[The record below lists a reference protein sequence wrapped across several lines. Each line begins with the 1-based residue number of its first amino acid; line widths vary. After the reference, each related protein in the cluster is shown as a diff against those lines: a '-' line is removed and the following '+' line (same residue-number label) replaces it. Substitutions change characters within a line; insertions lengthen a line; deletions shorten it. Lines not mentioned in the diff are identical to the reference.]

1 MRNLIIA
8 FALMFSAITF
18 GQMSFN
24 VNNFDLRTP
33 MNTDANLGW
42 FMTDDIM
49 VSFGMSDWETFNVSA
64 RYYTG
69 FAGNMFIQA
78 KTNAFPMTDD
88 NGDEVLDDDG
98 SRAGSDYRVDAAIGW
113 TKALGIWK
121 LQFEPMIVLE
131 DFQSFTP
138 KLMWGLRFNL

>member
-8 FALMFSAITF
+8 FALMFSAFTF

-24 VNNFDLRTP
+24 ISDLNLNNP
-33 MNTDANLGW
+33 MKSKANLGW

-49 VSFGMSDWETFNVSA
+49 VSFGMDSWETFEVAA

-69 FAGNMFIQA
+69 FAGNMFIEA
-78 KTNAFPMTDD
+78 NTLAVPAVD
-88 NGDEVLDDDG
+88 NPATVEVEDG
-98 SRAGSDYRVDAAIGW
+98 SSYTVGAAMGW

-121 LQFEPMIVLE
+121 LQFEPMLVLE
-131 DFQSFTP
+131 DVNNFTP

>member
-8 FALMFSAITF
+8 CALMFSAFTF

-24 VNNFDLRTP
+24 VSDLDIQNP
-33 MNTDANLGW
+33 MNSDANLGW

-49 VSFGMSDWETFNVSA
+49 ISFGMDDWDNFEVGA

-69 FAGNMFIQA
+69 FCDNMFIEA
-78 KTNAFPMTDD
+78 NTNATE
-88 NGDEVLDDDG
+88 DESNEYTVG
-98 SRAGSDYRVDAAIGW
+98 VAAGW

-121 LQFEPMIVLE
+121 LQFEPMVVVDDIN
-131 DFQSFTP
+131 DFNP
-138 KLMWGLRFNL
+138 RLAWGLRFNL

>member
-8 FALMFSAITF
+8 FALMFSAFTF

-24 VNNFDLRTP
+24 ISDLNLNKP
-33 MNTDANLGW
+33 MESSANLGW

-49 VSFGMSDWETFNVSA
+49 VSFGVTDWETFNVSA

-69 FAGNMFIQA
+69 FAGNMFVQA
-78 KTNAFPMTDD
+78 KTYALPDPTSTAE
-88 NGDEVLDDDG
+88 GAE
-98 SRAGSDYRVDAAIGW
+98 SDYEVEAALGW

-121 LQFEPMIVLE
+121 LQFEPMIKL
-131 DFQSFTP
+131 DDINDFTP
-138 KLMWGLRFNL
+138 HLAWGLRFNL